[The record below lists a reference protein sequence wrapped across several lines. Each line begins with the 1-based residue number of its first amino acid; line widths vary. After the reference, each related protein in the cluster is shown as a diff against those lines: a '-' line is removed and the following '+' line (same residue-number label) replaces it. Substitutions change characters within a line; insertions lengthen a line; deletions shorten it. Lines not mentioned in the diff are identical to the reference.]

1 MITVCV
7 SSNQSA
13 IYIYIW
19 TEKERNHVYL
29 EIMEY
34 SERMGFRLTLIRN
47 LRVFFSFDN
56 NKVQRIADDC
66 VIFCEQLKTSCCST
80 RCNTGFTIP
89 IEDILFDKMICSRGS
104 GDFPWAMKAVG
115 ERICDENPR

>member
-34 SERMGFRLTLIRN
+34 GERMGFRLTLIRN

-56 NKVQRIADDC
+56 NKVPRSKDC
-66 VIFCEQLKTSCCST
+66 GRLRNFL
-80 RCNTGFTIP
+80 RA
-89 IEDILFDKMICSRGS
+89 IENELLFDTT
-104 GDFPWAMKAVG
+104 
-115 ERICDENPR
+115 